1 MRVCETICLNE
12 AEFTSL
18 GPGVDDLPGLMADA
32 SDADASPRRGEGT
45 RTPELTLSV
54 LDLVPVGS
62 GSTPAHALRNSVELA
77 RLADRLGYARYWF
90 AEHHGMPGMAHS
102 GAVTV
107 TVVIPPR
114 IPPAGNAGCPWIR
127 GPVLAQ

>member
-62 GSTPAHALRNSVELA
+62 GSTPAHALRNSVTCFTMGKPAAMNNDFMMSLSMPA
-77 RLADRLGYARYWF
+77 
-90 AEHHGMPGMAHS
+90 AEPS
-102 GAVTV
+102 T
-107 TVVIPPR
+107 
-114 IPPAGNAGCPWIR
+114 PAPT
-127 GPVLAQ
+127 